1 MINNSWYLNAR
12 IFNAAKKP
20 ASISKMMFI
29 ATFLLLFLS
38 GGQVSAALHSG
49 CTAYAFSPDH
59 ILLDF
64 SSSSFFSGTRPFYS
78 DTSCTTETGE
88 SISAGRG
95 WVYADTEEEAES
107 VCQSKVGSGSEATK
121 LWDLYPE
128 YQTANQKLWKCSG
141 SAGGSSSNGSKRNA
155 AKRKKVYIPP
165 TGVSL
170 NETDLSVTAVD
181 GLGSGIEFQRVDQG
195 GVGIDSVLDLG
206 FLDAVDVWS
215 NIGGGYEVCFPQMGK
230 IIFLD
235 AATSPRTV
243 MEIQYEYRD
252 GYTCASLDRAGT
264 LVLVR
269 QVDTADSNPTFE
281 QPLANCTVTTT
292 HRLNLRDAA
301 DGAVVQFV
309 IPANVTVG
317 AFARTE
323 SWFNVVY
330 NETAGWVSARFV
342 TTEGDCQYIS
352 VI

>member
-1 MINNSWYLNAR
+1 ML
-12 IFNAAKKP
+12 
-20 ASISKMMFI
+20 
-29 ATFLLLFLS
+29 
-38 GGQVSAALHSG
+38 
-49 CTAYAFSPDH
+49 
-59 ILLDF
+59 
-64 SSSSFFSGTRPFYS
+64 
-78 DTSCTTETGE
+78 E
-88 SISAGRG
+88 
-95 WVYADTEEEAES
+95 
-107 VCQSKVGSGSEATK
+107 
-121 LWDLYPE
+121 
-128 YQTANQKLWKCSG
+128 
-141 SAGGSSSNGSKRNA
+141 
-155 AKRKKVYIPP
+155 
-165 TGVSL
+165 
-170 NETDLSVTAVD
+170 
-181 GLGSGIEFQRVDQG
+181 
-195 GVGIDSVLDLG
+195 LG

-269 QVDTADSNPTFE
+269 PADNGALTLAEE

-309 IPANVTVG
+309 IPVKVTVG

-342 TTEGDCQYIS
+342 ITEGDCQYTLI
-352 VI
+352 I